1 MNKRIEILVHTA
13 VWAILFLLPLTF
25 LSRGNGI
32 NVQHYLIVS
41 MSTLLMMVVFY
52 VDYLWLTPH
61 YFVKRK
67 HRFYWLFNIIIVV
80 GLGIFLHYWMTF
92 APGLFS
98 TEGIRP
104 RRYEPSV
111 ISTLFFIL
119 RGIFNLAIAAAVA
132 TAIVLA
138 MQWQKAETARKDAEA
153 ARTS

>member
-61 YFVKRK
+61 YFVKR
-67 HRFYWLFNIIIVV
+67 
-80 GLGIFLHYWMTF
+80 
-92 APGLFS
+92 
-98 TEGIRP
+98 
-104 RRYEPSV
+104 
-111 ISTLFFIL
+111 
-119 RGIFNLAIAAAVA
+119 
-132 TAIVLA
+132 
-138 MQWQKAETARKDAEA
+138 
-153 ARTS
+153 